1 VIARPAQVDSSAVA
15 GTAELVYD
23 CDPDVGCLM
32 FAEARQQRGWS
43 WPHLMSFAAHCA
55 LVVFLV
61 RGPAPKFIQPTS
73 VMAGFG
79 GTSVAMIYLPS
90 DVKLGEHPAA
100 APHNALVAPVRSRKP
115 PKIEPAR
122 QPPKAEGEPNKG
134 DDVRA
139 TLAGSP
145 YGSLGSGP
153 TYGHEIRPALPS
165 IFPDPLP
172 PSLPPGVRGDVVV
185 QVTIDAQGNITD
197 KKILKALGYGAEER
211 VLAALEGW
219 RFRPATED
227 GVPIPSQQ
235 YMYFHFPS

>member
-1 VIARPAQVDSSAVA
+1 
-15 GTAELVYD
+15 
-23 CDPDVGCLM
+23 M
-32 FAEARQQRGWS
+32 FAEARRQHWS
-43 WPHLMSFAAHCA
+43 WPHLLSFAAHCA
-55 LVVFLV
+55 LVVILV
-61 RGPAPKFIQPTS
+61 RGPEPKFIQPTS

-90 DVKLGEHPAA
+90 GVALGEHPAA
-100 APHNALVAPVRSRKP
+100 AAHKALVAPVRPRKP
-115 PKIEPAR
+115 PKIEAAK
-122 QPPKAEGEPNKG
+122 QPPKAEGDENKG
-134 DDVRA
+134 ENVRA

-172 PSLPPGVRGDVVV
+172 PALPAGVHGDVVV
-185 QVTIDAQGNITD
+185 QITIDAQGNITD
-197 KKILKALGYGAEER
+197 TKVLKSLGYGAEEH
-211 VLAALEGW
+211 VLAALQGW
-219 RFRPATED
+219 RFRPATQD

>member
-1 VIARPAQVDSSAVA
+1 
-15 GTAELVYD
+15 
-23 CDPDVGCLM
+23 M
-32 FAEARQQRGWS
+32 FLEVRKQRRWS
-43 WPHLMSFAAHCA
+43 WSHLASLAAHCL
-55 LVVFLV
+55 LVLVLV
-61 RGPAPKFIQPTS
+61 RGPAPQFIQPTS
-73 VMAGFG
+73 VMAGLN
-79 GTSVAMIYLPS
+79 GTSLAVVYLPS
-90 DVKLGEHPAA
+90 DVALGEHPAA
-100 APHNALVAPVRSRKP
+100 EPHKALVAPVRRRKP
-115 PKIEPAR
+115 LKIEETKPV
-122 QPPKAEGEPNKG
+122 KAEGEQTKG
-134 DDVRA
+134 EQTRT

-165 IFPDPLP
+165 VFPDPVPPPLP
-172 PSLPPGVRGDVVV
+172 AGVHGDVVV

-219 RFRPATED
+219 RFRPATDD